1 MSLEEFVLKNQGL
14 LVGIAS
20 RYAKKV
26 VDFGIEFDD
35 LYQVGALELVE
46 RYKDYC
52 SEKGSVSVFS
62 YWVIRTAILNYIR
75 DHRGITH
82 FSASLSHLSSALSKK
97 NSSFYQETGRY
108 MTEEEMIFY
117 IKQFKSAKNFANI
130 KELVKTLQQID
141 LYHLSSNKLSLNDM
155 DFSNAIETDQYNEAL
170 EFEQLVEHIVSNVD
184 VEEEAISNIWIEE
197 ILSTIQ
203 NEKREKYDI
212 FVETLG
218 LADGIPKTRGHLA
231 EKYHCS
237 CNNIEQKYKSTL
249 RKVKQNAIKKGYHLS

>member
-108 MTEEEMIFY
+108 MTEEEMIFSRILYRCVSLHSGNAASASAVPAALSFVSFFFSGSLFSSFNPALRPFFRPEKPACIY
-117 IKQFKSAKNFANI
+117 IEKGQ
-130 KELVKTLQQID
+130 TT
-141 LYHLSSNKLSLNDM
+141 SSVIVPHSSLL
-155 DFSNAIETDQYNEAL
+155 FY
-170 EFEQLVEHIVSNVD
+170 
-184 VEEEAISNIWIEE
+184 
-197 ILSTIQ
+197 
-203 NEKREKYDI
+203 
-212 FVETLG
+212 
-218 LADGIPKTRGHLA
+218 
-231 EKYHCS
+231 
-237 CNNIEQKYKSTL
+237 
-249 RKVKQNAIKKGYHLS
+249 